1 MAIKNVLI
9 FSTSGFP
16 IFTHRFKGDVIGE
29 GHSETLMQ
37 GLISAIKSFAN
48 SFNGEEIESINMT
61 KTKMVI
67 LPSMINK
74 IIFVLICDYADDLAG
89 CFRILEDIRDEV
101 LTYHL
106 EKLQGNNLSCISNKT
121 KFDISKIIE
130 KVIDTK

>member
-1 MAIKNVLI
+1 MFL
-9 FSTSGFP
+9 FFPSGFP